1 MQGRMNSMQKSML
14 QWNEMYPYSA
24 AHVVQISGTL
34 DTTRLQACIDATLAT
49 RGMTCLRLDHDHFTF
64 QYESGNAS
72 CQFRT
77 IAGDEGPQCA
87 MVAEIQR
94 QLNLPFEHTRKF
106 SPFRFLVAPANN
118 SFFLGLVYFHPTA
131 DAESVVWLLREIVN
145 CYLQSNTPG
154 FMDGFELYPDNR
166 THLLRHHS
174 VVVARKLL
182 SLPSQT

>member
-1 MQGRMNSMQKSML
+1 MNSMQKSML

-77 IAGDEGPQCA
+77 IAGDEGPQ
-87 MVAEIQR
+87 
-94 QLNLPFEHTRKF
+94 
-106 SPFRFLVAPANN
+106 
-118 SFFLGLVYFHPTA
+118 
-131 DAESVVWLLREIVN
+131 
-145 CYLQSNTPG
+145 
-154 FMDGFELYPDNR
+154 
-166 THLLRHHS
+166 
-174 VVVARKLL
+174 
-182 SLPSQT
+182 